1 MLYALCEP
9 VTQPSSPAPRPAHS
23 LISQGAA
30 GAPKCNNLV
39 TIAVGFRYLSVTFKP
54 FLSHLLYDIFLL
66 PSQRRCMVSLFKSL
80 QGILSGIFSE
90 LPEGVKV
97 VTEFVWRIRWF
108 LLVGWLGWLTFQVV
122 TQVLPYLM
130 WTFIIK
136 SVVGSVFSV
145 LSSL

>member
-1 MLYALCEP
+1 M
-9 VTQPSSPAPRPAHS
+9 
-23 LISQGAA
+23 
-30 GAPKCNNLV
+30 
-39 TIAVGFRYLSVTFKP
+39 VGFL
-54 FLSHLLYDIFLL
+54 
-66 PSQRRCMVSLFKSL
+66 KSL
-80 QGILSGIFSE
+80 QSVLSGIFSE

>member
-1 MLYALCEP
+1 
-9 VTQPSSPAPRPAHS
+9 
-23 LISQGAA
+23 
-30 GAPKCNNLV
+30 
-39 TIAVGFRYLSVTFKP
+39 
-54 FLSHLLYDIFLL
+54 
-66 PSQRRCMVSLFKSL
+66 MVSLFKSL
-80 QGILSGIFSE
+80 QGILSGIVSE
-90 LPEGVKV
+90 LPEGIKV

-136 SVVGSVFSV
+136 SVLGSVFSV

>member
-1 MLYALCEP
+1 M
-9 VTQPSSPAPRPAHS
+9 
-23 LISQGAA
+23 
-30 GAPKCNNLV
+30 
-39 TIAVGFRYLSVTFKP
+39 VGF
-54 FLSHLLYDIFLL
+54 
-66 PSQRRCMVSLFKSL
+66 FKSL
-80 QGILSGIFSE
+80 QSVFSGILAD
-90 LPEGVKV
+90 LPDGVRI
-97 VTEFVWRIRWF
+97 VTEFVWRVRWF